1 MTTITLNPYE
11 KLRIKARKDF
21 KEGVKPVDGRQPIP
35 DEVALAM
42 IQELDVPKDS
52 LIGVYDAFLILTSHL
67 RERGFTNIVVLENV
81 HKGLTSLQEKYYN
94 SVKTVCDNSNGIT
107 YYVPPMNNYNRCD
120 MKFDVIIGNPP
131 YQDQQSGER
140 SGSSSKTLWKQITD
154 ISMNLLKDNGVISF
168 ITPTTIVSG
177 GEQYTSSFLGSD
189 AEYDLQF
196 VDFTADDYFKV
207 GIDICRWIAQKRPSQ
222 NKVTIS
228 DGRVLNSMEIDYIST
243 DVMFDSILHTLVQST
258 ETKFTFN
265 QSNSYDYRAVA
276 RELQKLTF
284 NQSNRYDYN
293 AVARELEKE
302 GKPMEWAKDLRV
314 DRDETYCYPVANNDK
329 IKYSRVK
336 WKDHG
341 VWRVFAPQ
349 FTGNKDQTFWI
360 DNEMAATGT
369 TWTHRCDSKEE
380 AEEILSFIDTPEYKW
395 IINKIKVNGRIT
407 GKIRS
412 LPACN
417 LSDVLTSDQLSF
429 IQSQL

>member
-1 MTTITLNPYE
+1 
-11 KLRIKARKDF
+11 
-21 KEGVKPVDGRQPIP
+21 
-35 DEVALAM
+35 
-42 IQELDVPKDS
+42 
-52 LIGVYDAFLILTSHL
+52 
-67 RERGFTNIVVLENV
+67 
-81 HKGLTSLQEKYYN
+81 
-94 SVKTVCDNSNGIT
+94 
-107 YYVPPMNNYNRCD
+107 

-154 ISMNLLKDNGVISF
+154 ISMTLLKDDGIISF

-207 GIDICRWIAQKRPSQ
+207 GIDICRWTAQKRPSQ
-222 NKVTIS
+222 NKVSIS
-228 DGRVLNSMEIDYIST
+228 DGRVLKSKEIDYIST
-243 DVMFDSILHTLVQST
+243 DVMFDSILHTLAQST

-265 QSNSYDYRAVA
+265 Q
-276 RELQKLTF
+276 T
-284 NQSNRYDYN
+284 NRYDYN
-293 AVARELEKE
+293 AVERELKKE
-302 GKPMEWAKDLRV
+302 GKPMEWAKDLHV
-314 DRDETYCYPVANNDK
+314 DKDETYCYPVANNDK

-336 WKDHG
+336 WKDCG

-349 FTGNKDQTFWI
+349 FTGSKDQTFWI

-369 TWTHRCDSKEE
+369 TWTHRCDSKEQ
-380 AEEILSFIDTPEYKW
+380 AEEILSLIDTPEYKW

-417 LSDVLTSDQLSF
+417 LSEVLTSEQLSY